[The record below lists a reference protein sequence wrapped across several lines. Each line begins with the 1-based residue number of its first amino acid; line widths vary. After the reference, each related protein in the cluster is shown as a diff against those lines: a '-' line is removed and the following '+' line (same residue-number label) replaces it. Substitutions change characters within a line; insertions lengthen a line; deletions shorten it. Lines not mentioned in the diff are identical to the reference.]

1 MNGNRFEMHVSEVN
15 IQQIH
20 ANQGVGAHLQDKIA
34 DWLKMETLFVDCPTQ
49 NCQAYRCKIMHLCL
63 VCFKSEYPISPLQV
77 KSQKTFI
84 KKLEKSWKQN
94 MYGHWKQNGC
104 ISRLNSRT

>member
-1 MNGNRFEMHVSEVN
+1 MRVSEIRVK
-15 IQQIH
+15 QIR
-20 ANQGVGAHLQDKIA
+20 ANQGVGAHTIYKKNYRLA
-34 DWLKMETLFVDCPTQ
+34 LFVNGPTQ
-49 NCQAYRCKIMHLCL
+49 NCQAFRCKIMHLCL
-63 VCFKSEYPISPLQV
+63 ECFKSEYPISPLQV

-104 ISRLNSRT
+104 ISRLNSHT